1 MQKNIAIDFKRLFVL
16 TFYPKML
23 FKNINFKEV
32 SDLTGCKGA
41 LAAIILAKIARQP
54 GVTLLVTQSPERA
67 KEMHSQILPWLGP
80 QSDRAICMLPER
92 ETVYDQTAA
101 DPDVLFSR
109 IAAMSLEGRL
119 GGLVIAPVS
128 VLSERFFAPKFWLKE
143 CFEIKQGEQIKRS
156 EFIDRLVKIGYKRV
170 ATVEEKSTF
179 AVRGSLIDL
188 FPPNSEFPFRLDF
201 FGDDLETIKLFSPQ
215 TQRSYDKR
223 DKIYVTPVFEFV
235 TDQDEYSKI
244 EAKVEAEIPTLD
256 ERRAGLLERKL
267 EHFRTAPDSR
277 DYKELRPFVHKGDGY
292 VFDFW
297 QDLHII
303 IDEADQTIQAFD
315 EVFENFERRF
325 EQSQDTTPLK
335 QPHAYYHRPNALI
348 ELLNKYKYAKMTAFS
363 PVSNSL
369 FDNLEYLKP
378 PLDSSRETLLKDL
391 RALIEANWS
400 VAIAIE
406 DEGRLNNLRGLLGE
420 RKVKIHSSVQPF
432 NLKAGSVLFLKGRA
446 KRGFKDHNQKLAVF
460 AEEDIFM
467 GPARENTA
475 KKRTAAKNLMQID
488 QMVPGDIVVHS
499 DHGVAEFRGIH
510 TMTAGGNTREYIFL
524 QYAGADKLYVPT
536 DQVHKVS
543 KYLGAEG
550 HIPRVHSLNSKTWV
564 TQKAKVKKNVEYIA
578 RELLELYAERIA
590 NKGFAFEKD
599 NDMMRQMEDNFPF
612 IETPD
617 QMKAI
622 VAVKEDMESESPMD
636 RLICGDVGYGKTE
649 VAMRAA
655 FKAVCSGKQVAVLAP
670 TTLLAFQHYQS
681 FLKRFEGFPVSVDM
695 ISRLRKPA
703 EQKETLAKLKAGTL
717 DVVVGTHRIL
727 SSDIR
732 FKDLGLLIVD
742 EEQRFGVKHKE
753 KLKKIKTLV
762 DVLTLTATPIP
773 RTMQMAMSGIRQI
786 SIIDTPPKDRRPVN
800 TYVAPFDAGWIKRA
814 IIEEL
819 KRGGQIYYVYNRVET
834 IDKKASFLRELVPDA
849 RIITAHGQM
858 DENEVEK
865 TMVDF
870 VKREYDILVAT
881 TIIESGLDIPNA
893 NTLIVDEAER
903 LGLSQMYQLRGRVG
917 RSARQAWAY
926 FFYSKG
932 KRLSKEANDRLETIE
947 EHTALGS
954 GFKIAMRD
962 LQIRGAGNI
971 LGETQSGHIASIG
984 LSLYMEM
991 LEDAVVKAKTGNRA
1005 YEKVDSAIEIPV
1017 TAYFP
1022 KTYIPEEETR
1032 VELYSRLARCK
1043 DLELLSE
1050 IKEECEDRFGPL
1062 PSEALALYA
1071 ISRLRVLAVKANVVK
1086 VTRVINHLRF
1096 EFSKNKLPDIGRVF
1110 STGSDI
1116 LSGVYFDSFDPNA
1129 INLKIDDNATEVIFD
1144 NAANL
1149 LNIFADSF

>member
-363 PVSNSL
+363 AVSNSL

-991 LEDAVVKAKTGNRA
+991 LEDAWLSQNRQPR
-1005 YEKVDSAIEIPV
+1005 I
-1017 TAYFP
+1017 
-1022 KTYIPEEETR
+1022 
-1032 VELYSRLARCK
+1032 
-1043 DLELLSE
+1043 
-1050 IKEECEDRFGPL
+1050 
-1062 PSEALALYA
+1062 
-1071 ISRLRVLAVKANVVK
+1071 
-1086 VTRVINHLRF
+1086 
-1096 EFSKNKLPDIGRVF
+1096 
-1110 STGSDI
+1110 
-1116 LSGVYFDSFDPNA
+1116 
-1129 INLKIDDNATEVIFD
+1129 
-1144 NAANL
+1144 
-1149 LNIFADSF
+1149 